1 MVDINL
7 SYLSNIISDRIK
19 KSESELL
26 NQWNKKKIFGQNYFY
41 LDNLLPEEITIRI
54 YNLLLNI
61 DSSYWRKNTSFREQ
75 KKSFFKLEKVNS
87 LILNATEA
95 FHDSNVIKKIEKITC
110 IENLEADPS
119 LYAGGISMM
128 SKGDFLNPHI
138 DNSHDAKK
146 KRYRRLN
153 LLFYISPNWKESI
166 GGNLELWDEKV
177 NKKITITS
185 KFNRLVVMKTNKHSW
200 HSVSKLKINQ
210 PRCCISNYYFTRNS
224 PEKYEYYHVTSFN
237 GRPEEKVKRIYSYF
251 DNFLRQKVSSV
262 FNISRGKSLVR
273 K

>member
-1 MVDINL
+1 MIVRNQNL
-7 SYLSNIISDRIK
+7 KY
-19 KSESELL
+19 
-26 NQWNKKKIFGQNYFY
+26 NYFNN
-41 LDNLLPEEITIRI
+41 NLVPEEITLKI

-128 SKGDFLNPHI
+128 SKGDFLNPTSI
-138 DNSHDAKK
+138 TVMMPKK
-146 KRYRRLN
+146 KYRGLN

-166 GGNLELWDEKV
+166 GGNLELWDEKI

-200 HSVSKLKINQ
+200 YSVSKLKINQ

-273 K
+273 